1 MPASLPGLR
10 QQREQILQQ
19 IQTIDRLRRGTL
31 SEQFFIKKR
40 RGKTIRQGPYYVLQC
55 YLKGCKCS
63 ERIPAD
69 QAPQVQADVANYQR
83 FQELA
88 EQFVQI
94 TEQITR
100 LENGPTHA
108 KKNSS
113 PRRSPKNSSE
123 KPEPS

>member
-1 MPASLPGLR
+1 MPTSLPQLR
-10 QQREQILQQ
+10 QQREEVLQQ
-19 IQTIDRLRRGTL
+19 IQAIDRLRRGTL
-31 SEQFFIKKR
+31 SEQFFVKKR
-40 RGKTIRQGPYYVLQC
+40 KGKSIRQGPYYVLQC

-69 QAPQVQADVANYQR
+69 QAPRIKSEVANYQR

-88 EQFVQI
+88 EQFVTI

-100 LENGPTHA
+100 LENGSTDA

-113 PRRSPKNSSE
+113 PRTSPKNSSE